1 MDVEIS
7 QHEPDLDV
15 GPDMD
20 VGSDMTIK
28 IPPDNEEVQPND
40 RDVSEL
46 YPGETPIVDEIE
58 TDDLTDIYNQ
68 FQHEDAPDDE
78 FNKIVDHGFHQGVL
92 TFTVRYQRPTEGEIL
107 VAIPFNTLK
116 NDVPLECA
124 KYIRNYV
131 IDSTS
136 RLSGTYTEWAKQ
148 ILKQH
153 TRAIRR
159 LHRTHGTGILM
170 RSIRNQ
176 RAKTN
181 RTASKL
187 AIDAVQGLPQRR
199 RRKFVPRRNKG
210 SRFLGASSSRR

>member
-1 MDVEIS
+1 
-7 QHEPDLDV
+7 
-15 GPDMD
+15 MD